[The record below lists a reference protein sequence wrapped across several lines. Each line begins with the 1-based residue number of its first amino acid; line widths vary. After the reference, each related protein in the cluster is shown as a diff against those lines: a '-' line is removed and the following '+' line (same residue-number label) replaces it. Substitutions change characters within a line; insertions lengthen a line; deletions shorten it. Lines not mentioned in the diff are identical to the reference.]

1 MEQALETARYDLFTL
16 EPGARLVWKNSDR
29 GVSLESTGLELKR
42 GGRWQ
47 SLKYADIGTVTL
59 STARIGASR
68 VIGQCTLTLR
78 TGQRL
83 VITNSNA
90 AGLSDGLR
98 DTLYREFVRDLHRQ
112 MVDSGAA
119 ERIIFRSGFSTARIT
134 VLLIALCAA
143 ALLFIALPAIL
154 LLVTHDLR
162 ALWVLIGGGA
172 LFAPAVHLARSNRPA
187 SYDPNRPPDL
197 LP

>member
-1 MEQALETARYDLFTL
+1 MDQALETARYDLFSL
-16 EPGARLVWKNSDR
+16 EAGARLVWKNSNR
-29 GVSLESTGLELKR
+29 GVSLEPAGLELKR

-47 SLKYADIGTVTL
+47 SLAYADIRTVTL
-59 STARIGASR
+59 STARVGASR

-83 VITNSNA
+83 IITNTNA

-112 MVDSGAA
+112 LVESGAA
-119 ERIIFRSGFSTARIT
+119 ERISFRSGFSTARIT
-134 VLLIALCAA
+134 VLLIALSAA
-143 ALLFIALPAIL
+143 ALLFVALPALL
-154 LLVTHDLR
+154 LLVTRDLR
-162 ALWVLIGGGA
+162 ALWVLIGGGT
-172 LFAPAVHLARSNRPA
+172 LLAPAASLARSNRPA
-187 SYDPNRPPDL
+187 SYDTARPPDL